1 MCAVFSF
8 HTELYSQFG
17 IKSLVGLGD
26 WKEVGC
32 SWGVDDV
39 LVLDVGAA
47 YHIHSHG
54 KSSLR

>member
-17 IKSLVGLGD
+17 IKSLVGRGD

-32 SWGVDDV
+32 SWGVDGV
-39 LVLDVGAA
+39 LVLDVGTA

-54 KSSLR
+54 KNSLT